1 MSCVAWLYI
10 SYSRDLLHVVTLSQQ
25 KHFCWYCSF
34 ASLLCDGVLKV
45 CYTWQKNNNN
55 AKTGSV
61 FFLKHVM
68 CKCSW
73 FFKEKWNIWQGN
85 KSYQSCSL
93 KTLYCWTKC
102 LFYSLSLF
110 FFLDII
116 FFLVQKRATYLHF
129 ITLLHSSNFG
139 ILSWLQSQIQGCWPN
154 SQKGTRAAWLRSTVM
169 FHS

>member
-61 FFLKHVM
+61 FFLKHVV

-93 KTLYCWTKC
+93 KSLYCWTKC

-110 FFLDII
+110 FFRYN
-116 FFLVQKRATYLHF
+116 FLFGAEKGHTFTFHYTSPFVKFWHTVLTAVTDSR
-129 ITLLHSSNFG
+129 LL
-139 ILSWLQSQIQGCWPN
+139 
-154 SQKGTRAAWLRSTVM
+154 T
-169 FHS
+169 